1 MKGKIIIA
9 VFVCLILLI
18 LAGCTAVSGPSVD
31 SDYKI
36 GIRGTITDIN
46 AGKDGAN
53 ILVEGNIE
61 PDTEYDKAS
70 VRIDTRT
77 MIQKDDLSR
86 LFEYT
91 DLKLGDKVEVVF
103 RGAVAESY
111 PVQGTAEI
119 VRIITEA

>member
-1 MKGKIIIA
+1 MNKKIIII
-9 VFVCLILLI
+9 FLCLILFV
-18 LAGCTAVSGPSVD
+18 LAGCSSGPGPSG
-31 SDYKI
+31 SDEYKI

-46 AGKDGAN
+46 TGKDGAN

-61 PDTEYDKAS
+61 PDTVYDKAS
-70 VRIDTRT
+70 VHIDAQT

-111 PVQGTAEI
+111 PVQGTADI
-119 VRIITEA
+119 VRIITK

>member
-1 MKGKIIIA
+1 LNKKIIIIFLCLTL
-9 VFVCLILLI
+9 FV
-18 LAGCTAVSGPSVD
+18 LAGCSPGLEPSGSD
-31 SDYKI
+31 DYKI

-46 AGKDGAN
+46 TGKDGAN

-61 PDTEYDKAS
+61 PDTIYDKAS
-70 VRIDTRT
+70 VHIDVQT

-103 RGAVAESY
+103 RGPVAESY
-111 PVQGTAEI
+111 PVQGTADI
-119 VRIITEA
+119 VRIITK